1 MIIPVNYILMGG
13 GLMQLAVYGSQ
24 DIFLT
29 GTPQITFFKAVYKR
43 NTNFAIEPIAQH
55 FIGITDFDQEM
66 ISVVEKIGDLMSRI
80 YLEIDIPKVSL
91 NIRNES
97 LWSTNLQESK
107 NQYNLISNYYS
118 HVYNFISQNSK
129 IARNLYKLLKIN
141 NITINDINKIV
152 ENDNFTKEFDKSL
165 ELLTDYISSSK
176 EIDEINNISTNRYQI
191 LQNIKT
197 INIINIYKALS
208 DVKHYT
214 SIPENERDSIIKNK
228 LVNILN
234 NILYKQMYNFYIP
247 IYDAYFDAQNK
258 YQSLKNNTYTERY
271 KFAWVEELGNA
282 LIDYVDFRIGDQV
295 IDKQTGDW
303 MIIFNKLFIHEY
315 NMENYNNMIGNVK
328 ELTIFDDSVKNQY
341 KLIIPL
347 QFWFC
352 RHTGLSLPII
362 ALGYS
367 DIIVTVKLK
376 ELSKLCYYEDN
387 PVLSDM
393 ASVQSLYNIHLVS
406 AKLYID
412 YIFLDTIE
420 RKRFAQSTHEYLI
433 ETIQYN
439 EYDDIMSKEYNA
451 HLVFSHPTKFMVWF
465 LQPNFYRSNPTG
477 TNKCQWNNFGTK
489 LDGSG
494 NPINSAYIRIN
505 TYNITDFNGDMKYF
519 NNIHPYLYFNNSL
532 PDGLNVYSFSI
543 KPTIHQ
549 PSSSINLSRIDDLS
563 IAMKFTKEF
572 ERMINNEDIKGAY
585 FAAYVMSYN
594 ILRIMNGMAGL
605 AFQNSKS

>member
-1 MIIPVNYILMGG
+1 MGG
-13 GLMQLAVYGSQ
+13 GLIQLAVYGSQ

-43 NTNFAIEPIAQH
+43 NTHFAIEPIAQH

-66 ISVVEKIGDLMSRI
+66 MCVVEKIGDLMSRV
-80 YLEIDIPKVSL
+80 YLEIDIPKVDL

-107 NQYNLISNYYS
+107 YQYNLISNYYS
-118 HVYNFISQNSK
+118 HTYNFISQNSK
-129 IARNLYKLLKIN
+129 IARNLYKLLKVN
-141 NITINDINKIV
+141 NISISDIDKIIG
-152 ENDNFTKEFDKSL
+152 NDNFTQEFNKSL
-165 ELLTDYISSSK
+165 ELLTNYVSNSK
-176 EIDEINNISTNRYQI
+176 EIDEIKNISINKYQI
-191 LQNIKT
+191 LQNIKN
-197 INIINIYKALS
+197 INIINIYKAIS
-208 DVKHYT
+208 DKKHYKN
-214 SIPENERDSIIKNK
+214 ILENEQDTIIKNK
-228 LVNILN
+228 LISILN
-234 NILYKQMYNFYIP
+234 NVLYKQMYDFYMPVYNVYINN
-247 IYDAYFDAQNK
+247 QNK
-258 YQSLKNNTYTERY
+258 YQSLKNNTYQERY

-282 LIDYVDFRIGDQV
+282 IIEYVEFRIGDQI

-303 MIIFNKLFIHEY
+303 MIIFNKLFIREF
-315 NMENYNNMIGNVK
+315 NIENYNNMIGNIK
-328 ELTIFDDSVKNQY
+328 ELTIFDNSIKNEY

-362 ALGYS
+362 ALRYS
-367 DIIVTVKLK
+367 DIIMTVKLK
-376 ELSKLCYYEDN
+376 ELSKLCYYEEN
-387 PVLSDM
+387 PALSDM
-393 ASVQSLYNIHLVS
+393 ASVQSLYNIHIVN

-412 YIFLDTIE
+412 YIFLDSTE

-451 HLVFSHPTKFMVWF
+451 HLVFSHPTKFLVWF

-489 LDGSG
+489 INKTG

-519 NNIHPYLYFNNSL
+519 NNIHPYLYFNNSP

-563 IAMKFTKEF
+563 IAMKFTSEF
-572 ERMINNEDIKGAY
+572 EQLINGEDIKGGY
-585 FAAYVMSYN
+585 FAAYIMNYN

-605 AFQNSKS
+605 AFQNSKF